1 MFLRK
6 LVVVVLPLLMVA
18 LVCFLLPLMDGTEP
32 RGPGGLRLRR
42 RYYIAVAT
50 KQASPDYRSEVWPP
64 IVKR

>member
-1 MFLRK
+1 MEDCLEKVPLFLEKTSGDIPR
-6 LVVVVLPLLMVA
+6 
-18 LVCFLLPLMDGTEP
+18 LLPLMDGTEP